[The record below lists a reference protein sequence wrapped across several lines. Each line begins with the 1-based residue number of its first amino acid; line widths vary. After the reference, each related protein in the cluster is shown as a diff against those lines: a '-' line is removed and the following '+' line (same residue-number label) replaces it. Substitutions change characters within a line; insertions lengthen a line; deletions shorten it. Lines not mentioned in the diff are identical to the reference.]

1 MCKYCHEHGE
11 GKKWYLQSKNY
22 AQDLESDLK
31 RRSLFDINILIKDIR
46 QSSSLIELFKIR
58 LCELVVNSTSYVPN

>member
-31 RRSLFDINILIKDIR
+31 RRGLFNIKILAKDL
-46 QSSSLIELFKIR
+46 QKWAELKKAPF
-58 LCELVVNSTSYVPN
+58 LVKAIQ